1 MLYYKMINRKKNL
14 LEEIQNLEN
23 ALALIQMENL
33 AVPKMENI
41 LFINIY

>member
-14 LEEIQNLEN
+14 LEEIQNLEM
-23 ALALIQMENL
+23 LWQLIQMENL

>member
-23 ALALIQMENL
+23 ALAAYPMENL